1 MKRAVSLAAFALVAC
16 GPTPR
21 PIDPVLLHPPRARN
35 NAPLTATSLAMGG
48 QVSGI
53 LPCDEKLY
61 YRVDGLTEGARVQ
74 VRLRVETGSPY
85 RFCHQAAFPDR
96 HDQYTYTDL
105 LGCAGEGAPS
115 EVSAETMAEGATLYI
130 RLWRN
135 GAPDP
140 ACIAARFTLSVEA
153 R

>member
-1 MKRAVSLAAFALVAC
+1 MKRAVSLAVMVVVAC
-16 GPTPR
+16 GPPPR
-21 PIDPVLLHPPRARN
+21 PIDPVLVRPPRARN
-35 NAPLTATSLAMGG
+35 NAPLTAAPLALGER
-48 QVSGI
+48 VSGI
-53 LPCDEKLY
+53 LPCDDKLY
-61 YRVDGLTEGARVQ
+61 YRVDGLTEGARLR
-74 VRLRVETGSPY
+74 VRLRVEVGSPY

-115 EVSAETMAEGATLYI
+115 EVQAETVAEGATLYV

-135 GAPDP
+135 GPPDP
-140 ACIAARFTLSVEA
+140 VCIAARFTLSVEA